1 MAKNKWLVSSA
12 LIASMLVAAGL
23 GLAGCAKNSSV
34 GQTGNAPSVATE
46 SGQAAGSSDQQQ
58 AQPGVTTSSQS
69 VQQQPGANGQPAGNS
84 QTMQAD
90 MKKAL
95 SGLVS
100 KGTITQAQADKVIQL
115 FANNKPG
122 QGGQMGQGGQNSL
135 DQLVT
140 SGTLTQDQLKAVQQ
154 VLPQPQ
160 GPGPAQK
167 NNQ

>member
-1 MAKNKWLVSSA
+1 
-12 LIASMLVAAGL
+12 
-23 GLAGCAKNSSV
+23 
-34 GQTGNAPSVATE
+34 
-46 SGQAAGSSDQQQ
+46 
-58 AQPGVTTSSQS
+58 
-69 VQQQPGANGQPAGNS
+69 
-84 QTMQAD
+84 MQAD

>member
-1 MAKNKWLVSSA
+1 
-12 LIASMLVAAGL
+12 
-23 GLAGCAKNSSV
+23 
-34 GQTGNAPSVATE
+34 
-46 SGQAAGSSDQQQ
+46 
-58 AQPGVTTSSQS
+58 
-69 VQQQPGANGQPAGNS
+69 
-84 QTMQAD
+84 

-122 QGGQMGQGGQNSL
+122 QGGQKGQGGQSPL

-140 SGTLTQDQLKAVQQ
+140 DGTLTQDQLKAVQQ
-154 VLPQPQ
+154 ALPHPQ
-160 GPGPAQK
+160 GNNNSPGPAQT

>member
-1 MAKNKWLVSSA
+1 
-12 LIASMLVAAGL
+12 
-23 GLAGCAKNSSV
+23 
-34 GQTGNAPSVATE
+34 
-46 SGQAAGSSDQQQ
+46 SDQQQ
-58 AQPGVTTSSQS
+58 AQTGVTTSSQS